1 VTKQLPGGDTQPWF
15 RQFWPWFLIAL
26 PASVV
31 VAALSTAY
39 IANRDADDLVV
50 QDYYKDGLAINRQL
64 EKEERATEL
73 GISAQ
78 LRFAGNT
85 VSVTVAGPVAAPE
98 LQLLLSHPME
108 ADRDFTV
115 TLARAGPELY
125 SGALAHGIAPH
136 WHWTLEPPSANGWR
150 LDGDVQAADIGDAPR
165 E

>member
-1 VTKQLPGGDTQPWF
+1 VTRHLPGGDTQPWF

-64 EKEERATEL
+64 EKEERATAL

-78 LRFAGNT
+78 LQFSGNK
-85 VSVTVAGPVAAPE
+85 VTVAVTGPVAEPE
-98 LQLLLSHPME
+98 LRLLLSHPME

-115 TLARAGPELY
+115 TLARAGAGLY
-125 SGALAHGIAPH
+125 SGTLDNGIAPH
-136 WHWTLEPPSANGWR
+136 WHWTLVQPSANDWR
-150 LDGDVQAADIGDAPR
+150 LDGDVQAVDIGDAPR

>member
-1 VTKQLPGGDTQPWF
+1 MIKPLPGGDTQPWF

-31 VAALSTAY
+31 VAALATAY

-64 EKEERATEL
+64 EKEERAAQL
-73 GISAQ
+73 GISATLQ
-78 LRFAGNT
+78 FSAD
-85 VSVTVAGPVAAPE
+85 SVRVKVAGPVTDAE

-115 TLARAGPELY
+115 TLARVSPAVY
-125 SGALAHGIAPH
+125 SGTLAQEIAPH
-136 WHWTLEPPSANGWR
+136 WHWRLEPPRESGWR
-150 LDGDVQAADIGDAPR
+150 LDGSVQAADIDNVPR